1 MTKLIEKK
9 ALESTFLTVKNRI
22 TNNIELVASPAKFQV
37 GLLNS
42 PADLTVFGRTA
53 LSTKKYVFDKSHA
66 VRIENHV
73 TISGLIVNVIGLV
86 PRPTF
91 VSAYLPNNPISGQ
104 IAIIKDYSGESS
116 LIPIRVF
123 DPSGTDIDGSSFQ
136 VINVNYKSL
145 TFVWNDSW
153 FVIN

>member
-22 TNNIELVASPAKFQV
+22 TNNVELVASPAKFQV

-66 VRIENHV
+66 VQIENHV
-73 TISGLIVNVIGLV
+73 TISGLIVNVVGLV

-91 VSAYLPNNPISGQ
+91 VSA
-104 IAIIKDYSGESS
+104 
-116 LIPIRVF
+116 
-123 DPSGTDIDGSSFQ
+123 
-136 VINVNYKSL
+136 
-145 TFVWNDSW
+145 
-153 FVIN
+153 